1 MRNLRLLLL
10 FVLVCSLSPYLSAAS
25 HWVGTWGTAPQL
37 VEPGNMP
44 PAPGL
49 TDNSLRQVVR
59 VSIGGKTVRLRLCN
73 AFGKEPVTIR
83 CVQIARSTGGSS
95 VEEKSRKTLRFGKKQ
110 EVTLQPGESLVSDP
124 VRFKLS
130 SRADVAITMY
140 FGQTSASLTGHPGS
154 RTTSYLMTGN
164 DPSRRDFS
172 QAVKT
177 DHWYLIQ
184 GLDVLA
190 PMSGSSMVVLGN
202 SITDGRG
209 SETNQQNRWPD
220 ILSERLLKN
229 PATQGIGVLNMGIG
243 GNCVLRGGLGP
254 TALNRFDRDVLGQ
267 SGVSRVVVFIG
278 VNDIGGIRPDT
289 PEAADQTAQRLIEA
303 YKGFIEKA
311 HAKGLKIY
319 GATIMPFK
327 GNGYYTVNREA
338 CRTAVNNWIRTS
350 GAYDGVIDFDRIMED
365 PAQPATLPATMIF
378 QNDYLHPNAA
388 GYRKMGESVDL
399 NVFK

>member
-1 MRNLRLLLL
+1 
-10 FVLVCSLSPYLSAAS
+10 
-25 HWVGTWGTAPQL
+25 VGTWGTAPQL

-49 TDNSLRQVVR
+49 SGNSLRQVVR

-73 AFGKEPVTIR
+73 AFGKEAVTLR
-83 CVQIARSTGGSS
+83 GVQLARSTGGSGI
-95 VEEKSRKTLRFGKKQ
+95 EAKSTRKVTFGKKTT
-110 EVTLQPGESLVSDP
+110 VTLQPGESLVSDP

-130 SRADVAITMY
+130 SRADVAITMQ

-154 RTTSYLMTGN
+154 RTTSYLLADN
-164 DPSRRDFS
+164 DPVGQDFS

-190 PMSGSSMVVLGN
+190 PTSGSAVVVLGN

-229 PATQGIGVLNMGIG
+229 PATQGLGVLNMGIG

-254 TALNRFDRDVLGQ
+254 TAMNRFDRDVLGQ

-289 PEAADQTAQRLIEA
+289 PEAAEQTAQRLIEA
-303 YKGFIEKA
+303 FKGFIEKA

-327 GNGYYTVNREA
+327 GNNYYTENHEA
-338 CRTAVNNWIRTS
+338 CRNTVNTWIRTS

-365 PAQPATLPATMIF
+365 PAQPASLPATLVF
-378 QNDYLHPNAA
+378 QNDFLHPNAA

-399 NVFK
+399 NLFK

>member
-1 MRNLRLLLL
+1 
-10 FVLVCSLSPYLSAAS
+10 
-25 HWVGTWGTAPQL
+25 
-37 VEPGNMP
+37 
-44 PAPGL
+44 
-49 TDNSLRQVVR
+49 
-59 VSIGGKTVRLRLCN
+59 
-73 AFGKEPVTIR
+73 
-83 CVQIARSTGGSS
+83 
-95 VEEKSRKTLRFGKKQ
+95 
-110 EVTLQPGESLVSDP
+110 
-124 VRFKLS
+124 
-130 SRADVAITMY
+130 MY

-365 PAQPATLPATMIF
+365 PAQPA
-378 QNDYLHPNAA
+378 YLHPNAA